1 MYQISDAM
9 TMQTEE
15 REEQIF
21 PLFCLFYLNGCE
33 GVWRQGE
40 LGATEG

>member
-1 MYQISDAM
+1 MNQISDAM
-9 TMQTEE
+9 TVQTEK

-21 PLFCLFYLNGCE
+21 PLFGLFYLNGCE

-40 LGATEG
+40 LRAAEG

>member
-1 MYQISDAM
+1 MNQISDAM
-9 TMQTEE
+9 TVQTE

-21 PLFCLFYLNGCE
+21 PLFGLFYLNGCE